1 MKNDYRVGFKFR
13 KNRLLWWLIALLTI
27 LLAVA
32 IGMFV
37 FLSLNAKY
45 HFACVLGCE
54 QPDDAALHGQ
64 TSATVGTSLYT
75 ATTAATL
82 TRFKTSGLEIPKSDI
97 PPTQQP
103 VTRTGKKTT
112 STVIKIDRDMI
123 IRSRTPIIR
132 SSTPSANTKNSVGRN
147 VNTADAKSRPHSKS
161 TTAPRVT
168 PPADNSVDL
177 RGTTAKPRGQ
187 NNSYIII
194 TGKISFQKKAPR
206 RLPRNS
212 RLTVEFADVF
222 YADAPSI
229 LLAKTVVNLSEYRR
243 GKPLFYTII
252 CKRPELAH
260 TFYSI
265 SAVLNV
271 GWKPTKKDDWIKRG
285 DFFNDM
291 FLQVHIKKGKRDYE
305 RNIQLIKYKA

>member
-194 TGKISFQKKAPR
+194 TGKISFQR
-206 RLPRNS
+206 RLR
-212 RLTVEFADVF
+212 D
-222 YADAPSI
+222 D
-229 LLAKTVVNLSEYRR
+229 
-243 GKPLFYTII
+243 
-252 CKRPELAH
+252 CPE
-260 TFYSI
+260 I
-265 SAVLNV
+265 RV
-271 GWKPTKKDDWIKRG
+271 
-285 DFFNDM
+285 
-291 FLQVHIKKGKRDYE
+291 
-305 RNIQLIKYKA
+305 